1 MLEPPSFESPRL
13 VQAAEFHAC
22 AVDDNQIKCWGSNSD
37 SIANTPQFEKVSQLS
52 SVYRHACALGDGE
65 VKCWGYNQYGQTDVP
80 SLTNPI
86 QISTGGFHSCALDDS
101 GVVCWGRS
109 EHGVLEIPDFL
120 IELDGDGVPNE
131 FDAFPND
138 PAAAVDTDG
147 DGYPDNWNE
156 DQSASDS
163 TSNPELVLDA
173 FPNDASRWSETG
185 ASPVFNWNPHGM
197 SSESI
202 PTPEA
207 PQDEARV
214 AGLSGGGFV
223 AIWQGKGSSD
233 SYGIYGQRY
242 LADGTTIGNEF

>member
-1 MLEPPSFESPRL
+1 M
-13 VQAAEFHAC
+13 
-22 AVDDNQIKCWGSNSD
+22 IKCLWFS
-37 SIANTPQFEKVSQLS
+37 L
-52 SVYRHACALGDGE
+52 ALFIG
-65 VKCWGYNQYGQTDVP
+65 
-80 SLTNPI
+80 
-86 QISTGGFHSCALDDS
+86 
-101 GVVCWGRS
+101 
-109 EHGVLEIPDFL
+109 
-120 IELDGDGVPNE
+120 PNV
-131 FDAFPND
+131 FAT
-138 PAAAVDTDG
+138 DTDG

-185 ASPVFNWNPHGM
+185 ASPVFNWNPHGD
-197 SSESI
+197 EFRI
-202 PTPEA
+202 NTYTGG

-242 LADGTTIGNEF
+242 LADGTTIGNEFRINTHTSTDRKYLGDVAGLRGGGFISTWSTEIQDGSSGVYSLSSLGQLARLLDLNFKSTLIQT